1 MSFNI
6 NATWKFH
13 NPVRLTIGRDCR
25 EALVQEL
32 FGKAILIVTTKR
44 GRNQLLDDHTLS
56 QLMKDSRVRWVDTVT
71 ENPSL
76 IDLQADIEKQ
86 KQQPPYD
93 NLLAF
98 GGGSAIDTGKVINF
112 ALSDHCRNYSLLML
126 LENPQ
131 LHTKVQPKPLYA
143 VPTTA
148 GTGSE
153 MTPFATIWDH
163 SNRKKLSLASIGMFP
178 YAAYIDSKLSDTVPI
193 AATISTGLDAINQ
206 AAESIWNKNANP
218 ITIGYATRALH
229 LGFASLPKL
238 ARGEVN
244 TTARDQMAE
253 ASLLAGLAIS
263 HTRTAICHS
272 ISYPITAHFG
282 VPHGLACAFTMPSV
296 LRHNLQADD
305 GRFAQLAFALTGKAN
320 LNDLVEC
327 FDELNSTLQVR
338 ERVREY
344 IPNLT
349 SLLNLENQMLDPG
362 RASNNI
368 AEISNLKPILENSW
382 GSLDCSNLSL

>member
-1 MSFNI
+1 MSINI
-6 NATWKFH
+6 NATWKFY
-13 NPVRLTIGRDCR
+13 NPVRLTIGRNCR

-32 FGKAILIVTTKR
+32 SGKALLVVTTKR
-44 GRNQLLDDHTLS
+44 GRNQLLDDCILS
-56 QLMKDSRVRWVDTVT
+56 RLVKGSRVHWIDSITS
-71 ENPSL
+71 NPSL
-76 IDLQADIEKQ
+76 IDLQADINKQ
-86 KQQPPYD
+86 KQQLPYD

-98 GGGSAIDTGKVINF
+98 GGGSAIDAGKVINF
-112 ALSDHCRNYSLLML
+112 ALSERCRSYSLSML
-126 LENPQ
+126 LDNSQ
-131 LHTKVQPKPLYA
+131 LHAGVQPKPLYA

-153 MTPFATIWDH
+153 ITPFATIWD
-163 SNRKKLSLASIGMFP
+163 SSKRKKLSLSGVGMFP
-178 YAAYIDSKLSDTVPI
+178 NAAYIDSSLSDTVPI

-218 ITIGYATRALH
+218 ITISYATRALQ
-229 LGFASLPKL
+229 LGFTSLPKL
-238 ARGEVN
+238 ARGEGN
-244 TTARDQMAE
+244 ATDRDQMAE

-282 VPHGLACAFTMPSV
+282 VPHGLACAFTMPAV

-305 GRFAQLAFALTGKAN
+305 GRFAELALALTGNAN
-320 LNDLVEC
+320 LNELVKC
-327 FDELNSTLQVR
+327 FEELNAVMQVR

-344 IPNLT
+344 VPNLT
-349 SLLNLENQMLDPG
+349 SLLNLEDQMFDPG

-368 AEISNLKPILENSW
+368 AEISILKPILANSW
-382 GSLDCSNLSL
+382 DGFGIKI